1 MTFKKVLSFFSDR
14 RDCAV
19 HDDRGARGGRHP
31 IMLPADVASQDWY
44 APAVRY
50 VMEYDLMD
58 VGRPDDGTTVFE
70 PLRTVSRQEV
80 ADAICRAARC
90 LSTKFAGEPSQSGI
104 SGMADYAE
112 IGQDYYNAM
121 AFCYEN
127 GIMTGSDKKL
137 NPGAAITR
145 QEFAAVLQRTMKLFA
160 ENGLAEIVPGDGM
173 AVYEFS
179 DSRSIQNWKPSR
191 RFRSASRTTLCRG
204 YNRNAFNPLGNVNR
218 AQVAKALSN
227 IAAAAKK

>member
-1 MTFKKVLSFFSDR
+1 MNFKKVLSFFLTGATALSMTT
-14 RDCAV
+14 AALAA
-19 HDDRGARGGRHP
+19 DDTP
-31 IMLPADVASQDWY
+31 IMLPADVASQAWY

-58 VGRPDDGTTVFE
+58 VGRPENGAPVFE
-70 PLRTVSRQEV
+70 PSRTVSRQEV
-80 ADAICRAARC
+80 ADAIYRAACR
-90 LSTKFAGEPSQSGI
+90 LSEKFAAEPSQSGI

-127 GIMTGSDKKL
+127 GIMTGSSKKL

-179 DSRSIQNWKPSR
+179 DSRSIQDWAISPVSFCIKNHLMQGNDDNTFSP
-191 RFRSASRTTLCRG
+191 T
-204 YNRNAFNPLGNVNR
+204 GNVSR
-218 AQVAKALSN
+218 AQLAQTLNN
-227 IAAAAKK
+227 ISTAAKK

>member
-1 MTFKKVLSFFSDR
+1 MTFKKILSFFLTGATALSMTT
-14 RDCAV
+14 AALAA
-19 HDDRGARGGRHP
+19 DDTP

-58 VGRPDDGTTVFE
+58 VGHPENGAPVFE
-70 PLRTVSRQEV
+70 PSRTVSRQEV
-80 ADAICRAARC
+80 ADAIYRAARC
-90 LSTKFAGEPSQSGI
+90 LSTKFAAEPSQSGI

-127 GIMTGSDKKL
+127 GIMTGSGKKL

-173 AVYEFS
+173 AVYEFT
-179 DSRSIQNWKPSR
+179 DSSRIQNWALSPVSFCIKNG
-191 RFRSASRTTLCRG
+191 LMQG
-204 YNRNAFNPLGNVNR
+204 DDKNAFNPTGNVNR

>member
-1 MTFKKVLSFFSDR
+1 MTFKKVLSFFLTGATALSMTT
-14 RDCAV
+14 AALAA
-19 HDDRGARGGRHP
+19 DDTP
-31 IMLPADVASQDWY
+31 IMLPADVTSQDWY

-58 VGRPDDGTTVFE
+58 VGHPENGAPVFE
-70 PLRTVSRQEV
+70 PSRTVSRQEV
-80 ADAICRAARC
+80 ADAIYRAARC
-90 LSTKFAGEPSQSGI
+90 LSTKFAAEPSQSGI

-112 IGQDYYNAM
+112 IGQDCYNAM

-173 AVYEFS
+173 AVYEFT
-179 DSRSIQNWKPSR
+179 DSSRIQNWALSPVSFCIKNG
-191 RFRSASRTTLCRG
+191 LMQG
-204 YNRNAFNPLGNVNR
+204 DDKNAFNPTGNVNR

-227 IAAAAKK
+227 IAAAARK

>member
-1 MTFKKVLSFFSDR
+1 MNFKKVLSFFLTGATALSMTT
-14 RDCAV
+14 AALAA
-19 HDDRGARGGRHP
+19 DDTP

-58 VGRPDDGTTVFE
+58 VGHPENGAPVFE
-70 PLRTVSRQEV
+70 PSRTVSRQEV
-80 ADAICRAARC
+80 ADAIYRAACR
-90 LSTKFAGEPSQSGI
+90 LSEKFAAEPSQSGI

-127 GIMTGSDKKL
+127 GIMTGSGKKL

-179 DSRSIQNWKPSR
+179 DSRSIQDWAISPVSFCIKNH
-191 RFRSASRTTLCRG
+191 LMQG
-204 YNRNAFNPLGNVNR
+204 NADNTFSPTGNVSR
-218 AQVAKALSN
+218 AQLAQTLNN
-227 IAAAAKK
+227 ISTAAKK

>member
-1 MTFKKVLSFFSDR
+1 MIFKKVLSFFLTGATALSMTT
-14 RDCAV
+14 AALAA
-19 HDDRGARGGRHP
+19 DDTS

-58 VGRPDDGTTVFE
+58 VGHPENGAPVFE
-70 PLRTVSRQEV
+70 PSRTVSRQEV
-80 ADAICRAARC
+80 TDAICRAARC
-90 LSTKFAGEPSQSGI
+90 LSTKFAAEPSQSGI

-173 AVYEFS
+173 AVYEFT
-179 DSRSIQNWKPSR
+179 DSSRIQNWALSPVSFCIKNG
-191 RFRSASRTTLCRG
+191 LMQG
-204 YNRNAFNPLGNVNR
+204 DDKNAFNPTGNVNR

>member
-1 MTFKKVLSFFSDR
+1 MTFKKVLSFFLTGATALSMTT
-14 RDCAV
+14 AALAA
-19 HDDRGARGGRHP
+19 DDTP

-80 ADAICRAARC
+80 ADAIYRAARC
-90 LSTKFAGEPSQSGI
+90 LSTKFAGEPSLEGI
-104 SGMADYAE
+104 SKMADYADV
-112 IGQDYYNAM
+112 GQSYPSAM
-121 AFCYEN
+121 AFCYN
-127 GIMTGSDKKL
+127 HGIMTGSDKKM

-173 AVYEFS
+173 AVYEFT
-179 DSRSIQNWKPSR
+179 DSRSIQNWAISSVSFCIKNHLMQGNDDNTFSP
-191 RFRSASRTTLCRG
+191 T
-204 YNRNAFNPLGNVNR
+204 GNVSR
-218 AQVAKALSN
+218 AQLAQTLNN
-227 IAAAAKK
+227 ISTAAKK

>member
-1 MTFKKVLSFFSDR
+1 MTFKKVLSFFLTGATALSMTT
-14 RDCAV
+14 AALAA
-19 HDDRGARGGRHP
+19 DDTP

-90 LSTKFAGEPSQSGI
+90 LSTKFAGEPSLEGI
-104 SGMADYAE
+104 SKMADYADV
-112 IGQDYYNAM
+112 GQSYPSAM
-121 AFCYEN
+121 AFCYN
-127 GIMTGSDKKL
+127 HGIMTGSDKKL

-145 QEFAAVLQRTMKLFA
+145 QEFAAVLQRTMKLFV

-179 DSRSIQNWKPSR
+179 DSRSIQDWAISPVSFCIKNHLMQGNDDNTFSP
-191 RFRSASRTTLCRG
+191 T
-204 YNRNAFNPLGNVNR
+204 GNVSR
-218 AQVAKALSN
+218 AQLAQTLNN
-227 IAAAAKK
+227 ISTAAKK

>member
-1 MTFKKVLSFFSDR
+1 MTFKKVLSFFLTGATALSMTT
-14 RDCAV
+14 AALAA
-19 HDDRGARGGRHP
+19 DDTP

-160 ENGLAEIVPGDGM
+160 ENGLAEIVPATAWRSM
-173 AVYEFS
+173 SSATAAA
-179 DSRSIQNWKPSR
+179 SRTGPSR
-191 RFRSASRTTLCRG
+191 RFRSASRTTLCRETTG
-204 YNRNAFNPLGNVNR
+204 THSTRR
-218 AQVAKALSN
+218 AM
-227 IAAAAKK
+227 

>member
-1 MTFKKVLSFFSDR
+1 MNFKKVLSFFLTGATALSMTTAAFASD
-14 RDCAV
+14 DTV
-19 HDDRGARGGRHP
+19 
-31 IMLPADVASQDWY
+31 IMLPADVASQAWY

-58 VGRPDDGTTVFE
+58 VGRPENGAPVFE
-70 PLRTVSRQEV
+70 PSRTVSRQEV
-80 ADAICRAARC
+80 ADAIYRAACR
-90 LSTKFAGEPSQSGI
+90 LSEKFAAEPSQSGI

-179 DSRSIQNWKPSR
+179 DSRSIH
-191 RFRSASRTTLCRG
+191 
-204 YNRNAFNPLGNVNR
+204 AFF
-218 AQVAKALSN
+218 
-227 IAAAAKK
+227 

>member
-1 MTFKKVLSFFSDR
+1 MTFKKVLSFFLTGATALSMTT
-14 RDCAV
+14 AALAA
-19 HDDRGARGGRHP
+19 DDTL

-58 VGRPDDGTTVFE
+58 VGRPENGAPVFE
-70 PLRTVSRQEV
+70 PSRTVSRQEV
-80 ADAICRAARC
+80 ADAIYRAACR
-90 LSTKFAGEPSQSGI
+90 LSEKFAAEPSQSGI

-127 GIMTGSDKKL
+127 GIMTGSGKKL

-179 DSRSIQNWKPSR
+179 DSRSIQDWATSPVSFCIKNH
-191 RFRSASRTTLCRG
+191 LIQG
-204 YNRNAFNPLGNVNR
+204 NADNTFSPTGNVSR
-218 AQVAKALSN
+218 AQLAQTLNN
-227 IAAAAKK
+227 ISTAAKK

>member
-1 MTFKKVLSFFSDR
+1 MNFKKVLSFFLTGATALSMTT
-14 RDCAV
+14 AALAA
-19 HDDRGARGGRHP
+19 DDTP

-58 VGRPDDGTTVFE
+58 VGRPENGAPVFE
-70 PLRTVSRQEV
+70 PSRTVSRQEV
-80 ADAICRAARC
+80 ADAIYRAACR
-90 LSTKFAGEPSQSGI
+90 LSEKFAAEPSQNGI

-127 GIMTGSDKKL
+127 GIMTGSSKKL

-179 DSRSIQNWKPSR
+179 DSRSIQDWAISSVSFCIKNHLMQGNDDNTFSP
-191 RFRSASRTTLCRG
+191 T
-204 YNRNAFNPLGNVNR
+204 GNVSR
-218 AQVAKALSN
+218 AQLAQTLNN
-227 IAAAAKK
+227 ISTAAKK

>member
-1 MTFKKVLSFFSDR
+1 MTFKKVLSFFLTGATALSMTT
-14 RDCAV
+14 AALAA
-19 HDDRGARGGRHP
+19 DDTP
-31 IMLPADVASQDWY
+31 IMLPADVTSQDWY

-58 VGRPDDGTTVFE
+58 VGRPENGAPVFE
-70 PLRTVSRQEV
+70 PSRTVSRQEV
-80 ADAICRAARC
+80 ADAIYRAACR
-90 LSTKFAGEPSQSGI
+90 LSEKFAAEPSQSGI

-127 GIMTGSDKKL
+127 GIMTGSSKKL

-179 DSRSIQNWKPSR
+179 DSRSIQNWAISSVSFCIKNHLMQGNDDNTFSP
-191 RFRSASRTTLCRG
+191 T
-204 YNRNAFNPLGNVNR
+204 GNVSR
-218 AQVAKALSN
+218 AQLAQTLNDIST
-227 IAAAAKK
+227 AAKK

>member
-1 MTFKKVLSFFSDR
+1 MTFKKILSFFLTGATALSMTTAAFASD
-14 RDCAV
+14 DTV
-19 HDDRGARGGRHP
+19 

-58 VGRPDDGTTVFE
+58 VGRPENGAPVFE
-70 PLRTVSRQEV
+70 PSRTVSRQEV
-80 ADAICRAARC
+80 ADAIYRAACR
-90 LSTKFAGEPSQSGI
+90 LSEKFAAEPSQSGI

-173 AVYEFS
+173 AVYEFT
-179 DSRSIQNWKPSR
+179 DSSRIQNWALSPVSFCIKNG
-191 RFRSASRTTLCRG
+191 LMQG
-204 YNRNAFNPLGNVNR
+204 DDKNAFNPTGNVNR

-227 IAAAAKK
+227 IAAAARK

>member
-1 MTFKKVLSFFSDR
+1 MTFKKVLSFFLTGATALSMTTAAFASD
-14 RDCAV
+14 DTV
-19 HDDRGARGGRHP
+19 

-58 VGRPDDGTTVFE
+58 VGHPENGAPVFE
-70 PLRTVSRQEV
+70 PSRTVSRQEV
-80 ADAICRAARC
+80 ADAIYRAARC
-90 LSTKFAGEPSQSGI
+90 LSTKFAGEPSLEGI
-104 SGMADYAE
+104 SKMADYADV
-112 IGQDYYNAM
+112 GQSCPSAM
-121 AFCYEN
+121 AFCYN
-127 GIMTGSDKKL
+127 HGIMTGSDKKL

-179 DSRSIQNWKPSR
+179 DSRSIQNWAISPVSFCIKNH
-191 RFRSASRTTLCRG
+191 LMQG
-204 YNRNAFNPLGNVNR
+204 DDRNAFNPLGTVNR

>member
-1 MTFKKVLSFFSDR
+1 MNFKKVLSFFLTGATALSMTTAAFASD
-14 RDCAV
+14 DTV
-19 HDDRGARGGRHP
+19 
-31 IMLPADVASQDWY
+31 IMLPADVASQAWY

-58 VGRPDDGTTVFE
+58 VGRPENGAPVFE
-70 PLRTVSRQEV
+70 PSRTVSRQEV
-80 ADAICRAARC
+80 ADAIYRAACR
-90 LSTKFAGEPSQSGI
+90 LSEKFAAEPSQNGI

-127 GIMTGSDKKL
+127 GIMTGSGKKL

-179 DSRSIQNWKPSR
+179 DSRSIQDWAISSVSFCIKNH
-191 RFRSASRTTLCRG
+191 LMQG
-204 YNRNAFNPLGNVNR
+204 NADNTFSPTGNVSR
-218 AQVAKALSN
+218 AQLAQTLNN
-227 IAAAAKK
+227 ISTAAKK

>member
-1 MTFKKVLSFFSDR
+1 MTFKKVLSFFLTGATALSMTT
-14 RDCAV
+14 AALAA
-19 HDDRGARGGRHP
+19 DDTP
-31 IMLPADVASQDWY
+31 IMLPADVTSQDWY

-58 VGRPDDGTTVFE
+58 VGHPENGAPVFE
-70 PLRTVSRQEV
+70 PSRTVSRQEV
-80 ADAICRAARC
+80 ADAIYRAARC
-90 LSTKFAGEPSQSGI
+90 LSTKFAAEPSQSGI

-173 AVYEFS
+173 AVYEFT
-179 DSRSIQNWKPSR
+179 DSSRIQDWAISSVSFCIKNGLMQGDDK
-191 RFRSASRTTLCRG
+191 
-204 YNRNAFNPLGNVNR
+204 NAFNPTGNVNR

>member
-1 MTFKKVLSFFSDR
+1 MNFKKVLSFFLTGATALSMTTAAFASD
-14 RDCAV
+14 DTV
-19 HDDRGARGGRHP
+19 

-58 VGRPDDGTTVFE
+58 VGYPENGAPVFE
-70 PLRTVSRQEV
+70 PSRTVSRQEV

-90 LSTKFAGEPSQSGI
+90 LSTKFAGEPSLEGI
-104 SGMADYAE
+104 SKLEDYADV
-112 IGQDYYNAM
+112 GQSYPSAM
-121 AFCYEN
+121 AFCYN
-127 GIMTGSDKKL
+127 HGIMTGTGKKL
-137 NPGAAITR
+137 NPGAPITR
-145 QEFAAVLQRTMKLFA
+145 QEFATVLKRTMELFA

-179 DSRSIQNWKPSR
+179 DSRSIQNWAISSVSFCIKNH
-191 RFRSASRTTLCRG
+191 LMQG
-204 YNRNAFNPLGNVNR
+204 DDRNAFNPLGTVNR

>member
-1 MTFKKVLSFFSDR
+1 MTFKKVLSFFLTGATARAMTTAAFASD
-14 RDCAV
+14 DTV
-19 HDDRGARGGRHP
+19 

-58 VGRPDDGTTVFE
+58 VGHPENGAPVFE
-70 PLRTVSRQEV
+70 PSRTVSRQEV

-90 LSTKFAGEPSQSGI
+90 LSTKFAGEPSLEGI
-104 SGMADYAE
+104 SKMADYAE
-112 IGQDYYNAM
+112 VGQDYYNAM
-121 AFCYEN
+121 AICYEN

-173 AVYEFS
+173 AVYEFT
-179 DSRSIQNWKPSR
+179 DSSR
-191 RFRSASRTTLCRG
+191 LQTWALSPVSFCIKNGLMQG
-204 YNRNAFNPLGNVNR
+204 DDKNAFNPTGNVNR

-227 IAAAAKK
+227 IAAAARK

>member
-1 MTFKKVLSFFSDR
+1 MTFKKVLSFFLTGATALSMTTAAFASD
-14 RDCAV
+14 DTV
-19 HDDRGARGGRHP
+19 

-58 VGRPDDGTTVFE
+58 VGRPENGAPVFE
-70 PLRTVSRQEV
+70 PSRTVSRQEV
-80 ADAICRAARC
+80 ADAIYRAACR
-90 LSTKFAGEPSQSGI
+90 LSEKFAAEPSQSGI

-112 IGQDYYNAM
+112 IGQDYYNAI

-179 DSRSIQNWKPSR
+179 DGRSIQDWAISPVSFCIKNH
-191 RFRSASRTTLCRG
+191 LMQG
-204 YNRNAFNPLGNVNR
+204 NADNTFSPTGNVSR
-218 AQVAKALSN
+218 AQLAQTLNN
-227 IAAAAKK
+227 ISTAAKK

>member
-1 MTFKKVLSFFSDR
+1 MTFKKVLSFFLTGATALSMTTAAFASD
-14 RDCAV
+14 DTV
-19 HDDRGARGGRHP
+19 

-58 VGRPDDGTTVFE
+58 VGHPENGAPVFE
-70 PLRTVSRQEV
+70 PSRTVSRQEV
-80 ADAICRAARC
+80 ADAIYRAARC
-90 LSTKFAGEPSQSGI
+90 LSTKFAAEPSQSGI

-173 AVYEFS
+173 AVYEFT
-179 DSRSIQNWKPSR
+179 DSSRIQNWALSPVSFCIKNG
-191 RFRSASRTTLCRG
+191 LMQG
-204 YNRNAFNPLGNVNR
+204 DDKNAFNPTGNVNR

>member
-1 MTFKKVLSFFSDR
+1 MTFKKVLSFFLTGATALSMTT
-14 RDCAV
+14 AALAA
-19 HDDRGARGGRHP
+19 DDTP

-58 VGRPDDGTTVFE
+58 VGHPENGAPVFE
-70 PLRTVSRQEV
+70 PSRTVSRQEV
-80 ADAICRAARC
+80 ADAIYRAARC
-90 LSTKFAGEPSQSGI
+90 LSTKFAAEPSQSGI

-173 AVYEFS
+173 AVYEFT
-179 DSRSIQNWKPSR
+179 DSSRIQNWALSPVSFCIKNG
-191 RFRSASRTTLCRG
+191 LMQG
-204 YNRNAFNPLGNVNR
+204 DDKNAFDPTGNVNR
-218 AQVAKALSN
+218 AQVAKTLSN

>member
-1 MTFKKVLSFFSDR
+1 MIFKKVLSFFLTGATALSMTT
-14 RDCAV
+14 AAFAA
-19 HDDRGARGGRHP
+19 DDTP
-31 IMLPADVASQDWY
+31 IMLPADVASQAWY

-58 VGRPDDGTTVFE
+58 VGHPENGAPVFE
-70 PLRTVSRQEV
+70 PSRTVSRQEV
-80 ADAICRAARC
+80 ADAIYRAACR
-90 LSTKFAGEPSQSGI
+90 LSEKFAAEPSQSGI

-127 GIMTGSDKKL
+127 GIMTGSSKKL

-179 DSRSIQNWKPSR
+179 DSRSIQDWAISSVSFCIKNHLMQGNTNNTFSP
-191 RFRSASRTTLCRG
+191 T
-204 YNRNAFNPLGNVNR
+204 GNVSR
-218 AQVAKALSN
+218 AQLAQTLNN
-227 IAAAAKK
+227 ISTAAKK

>member
-1 MTFKKVLSFFSDR
+1 
-14 RDCAV
+14 
-19 HDDRGARGGRHP
+19 
-31 IMLPADVASQDWY
+31 
-44 APAVRY
+44 
-50 VMEYDLMD
+50 MEYDLMD
-58 VGRPDDGTTVFE
+58 VGRPENGAPVFE
-70 PLRTVSRQEV
+70 PSRTVSRQEV
-80 ADAICRAARC
+80 ADAIYRAACR
-90 LSTKFAGEPSQSGI
+90 LSEKFAAEPSQNGI

-127 GIMTGSDKKL
+127 GIMIGSGKKL

-179 DSRSIQNWKPSR
+179 DSRSIQNWAISPVSFCIKNHLMQGNDDNTFSP
-191 RFRSASRTTLCRG
+191 T
-204 YNRNAFNPLGNVNR
+204 GNVSR
-218 AQVAKALSN
+218 AQLAQTLNN
-227 IAAAAKK
+227 ISTAAKK

>member
-1 MTFKKVLSFFSDR
+1 MTFKQILSFFLTGATALSMTTAAFASD
-14 RDCAV
+14 DTV
-19 HDDRGARGGRHP
+19 

-58 VGRPDDGTTVFE
+58 VGRPENGAPVFE
-70 PLRTVSRQEV
+70 PSRTVSRQEV
-80 ADAICRAARC
+80 ADAIYRAACR
-90 LSTKFAGEPSQSGI
+90 LSEKFAAEPSQNGI

-127 GIMTGSDKKL
+127 GIMTGSGKKL

-179 DSRSIQNWKPSR
+179 DSRSIQDWAISPVSFCIKNHLMQGNDDNTFSP
-191 RFRSASRTTLCRG
+191 T
-204 YNRNAFNPLGNVNR
+204 GNVSR
-218 AQVAKALSN
+218 AQLAQTLNN
-227 IAAAAKK
+227 ISTAAKK

>member
-1 MTFKKVLSFFSDR
+1 MTFKKVLSFFLTGATALSMTT
-14 RDCAV
+14 AALAA
-19 HDDRGARGGRHP
+19 DDTP

-50 VMEYDLMD
+50 VMMD

-90 LSTKFAGEPSQSGI
+90 LSTKFAGEPSLEGI
-104 SGMADYAE
+104 SKMADYAE

-173 AVYEFS
+173 AVYEFT
-179 DSRSIQNWKPSR
+179 DSSRIQNWAISSVSFCIKNH
-191 RFRSASRTTLCRG
+191 LMQG
-204 YNRNAFNPLGNVNR
+204 DDKNAFNPTGNVNR

-227 IAAAAKK
+227 IAAAARK

>member
-1 MTFKKVLSFFSDR
+1 MTFKKILSFFLTGATALSMTTAAFASD
-14 RDCAV
+14 DTV
-19 HDDRGARGGRHP
+19 

-58 VGRPDDGTTVFE
+58 VGRPENGAPVFE
-70 PLRTVSRQEV
+70 PSRTVSRQEV
-80 ADAICRAARC
+80 ADAIYRAACR
-90 LSTKFAGEPSQSGI
+90 LSEKFAAEPSQNGI

-121 AFCYEN
+121 AFCYKN
-127 GIMTGSDKKL
+127 GIMTGSGKKL

-179 DSRSIQNWKPSR
+179 DSRSIQDWAISPVSFCIKNH
-191 RFRSASRTTLCRG
+191 LMQG
-204 YNRNAFNPLGNVNR
+204 NADNTFSPTGNVSR
-218 AQVAKALSN
+218 AQLAQTLNN
-227 IAAAAKK
+227 ISTAAKK

>member
-1 MTFKKVLSFFSDR
+1 MTFKKVLSFFLTGATALSMTTAAFASD
-14 RDCAV
+14 DTV
-19 HDDRGARGGRHP
+19 

-58 VGRPDDGTTVFE
+58 VGHPENGAPVFE
-70 PLRTVSRQEV
+70 PSRTVSRQEV

-90 LSTKFAGEPSQSGI
+90 LSTKFAGEPSLEGI
-104 SGMADYAE
+104 SKMADYAE

-173 AVYEFS
+173 AVYEFT
-179 DSRSIQNWKPSR
+179 DSSRIQNWALSPVSFCIKNG
-191 RFRSASRTTLCRG
+191 LMQG
-204 YNRNAFNPLGNVNR
+204 DDKNAFTPTGHVNR

-227 IAAAAKK
+227 SAAAARK